1 MGVSPEK
8 YKDALSRFPSGI
20 TVVTT
25 ASAGRLHGMTASS
38 FASVSL
44 RPPLILVVL
53 DLTSQTRSL
62 VLEAGTFAVNVL
74 SEHQE
79 EISRTFARRED
90 KGFEDLAHGFGTT
103 GAPLLEGAIAWIE
116 CRVERVV
123 DGGDHQIVV
132 GEVVATKTAPGKPLV
147 YYERDYRR
155 MDDSANR

>member
-1 MGVSPEK
+1 MVSPEE

-25 ASAGRLHGMTASS
+25 ASGGRLHGMTASS

-44 RPPLILVVL
+44 HPPLILVVL
-53 DLTSQTRSL
+53 DNASQTRSL

-90 KGFEDLAHGFGTT
+90 KSFDDLPHGFGAT

-132 GEVVATKTAPGKPLV
+132 GEVVAAHTAPGEPLV
-147 YYERDYRR
+147 YYERAYRR
-155 MDDSANR
+155 MGDPASP